1 MLKTDDGF
9 PIAAAAERVL
19 DRRRFLCT
27 AGAAAVA
34 VATGEWLGATTPVPV
49 ATTPIVLADA
59 ASLAI
64 GAARAIDGTG
74 DGTGDAQA
82 IAVRI
87 DTATVVAF
95 DRRCPHLGCPVVWS
109 GDRGRFECPCHRA
122 AFEARTGLPITGP
135 ARRGLTPIPVELA

>member
-1 MLKTDDGF
+1 VLKTDDGF

-34 VATGEWLGATTPVPV
+34 VATGEWLGATAPVPV

-59 ASLAI
+59 ASLAV
-64 GAARAIDGTG
+64 GAARSIDATG
-74 DGTGDAQA
+74 DTQA

-87 DTATVVAF
+87 DTTTVVAF

-109 GDRGRFECPCHRA
+109 EDRGRFECPCHRA
-122 AFEARTGLPITGP
+122 AFEARTGLPVTGP

>member
-34 VATGEWLGATTPVPV
+34 VATGEWLGATAPAPG

-59 ASLAI
+59 ASLAV
-64 GAARAIDGTG
+64 GAARSIDGTG
-74 DGTGDAQA
+74 DTQA

-87 DTATVVAF
+87 DAATVVAF

-109 GDRGRFECPCHRA
+109 PDRGRFECPCHRA
-122 AFEARTGLPITGP
+122 AFEARTGLPVTGP

>member
-1 MLKTDDGF
+1 MFVLKTEEF

-34 VATGEWLGATTPVPV
+34 VATGEWLAASNPPPTAAEPV
-49 ATTPIVLADA
+49 VLADA
-59 ASLAI
+59 ASLAV
-64 GAARAIDGTG
+64 GTARALDGSG
-74 DGTGDAQA
+74 GAQV

-87 DTATVVAF
+87 DAATVVAF

-109 GDRGRFECPCHRA
+109 AERERFECPCHRA
-122 AFEARTGLPITGP
+122 VFEARSGLPITGP